1 MIEGSVSPAG
11 ASVGQDME
19 PNLLD
24 PRHPS
29 FSTERAT
36 FMFALTGRD
45 GAPRKFLLVEANNRW
60 AVQTME
66 WVLGDGQ
73 SASATCRCMAI
84 FRDLQSLGTR
94 DDMMEEVQYADF
106 MLDMVDPDR
115 LAQVED
121 AFNWSLSDEEREY
134 VNCKLAAADEAPAPA
149 PAPAVSGVLPAASA
163 SSDDEEKLVSA
174 LTKLGFSKKPV
185 LRFVDSVRSRIGR
198 DDIRLLV
205 KDGCKAL
212 VA

>member
-1 MIEGSVSPAG
+1 MIEGGVSPDVPA
-11 ASVGQDME
+11 VGQDME

-45 GAPRKFLLVEANNRW
+45 GVPSKFVLVEANNRW
-60 AVQTME
+60 AVQAVE
-66 WVLGDGQ
+66 WVVGDGQ
-73 SASATCRCMAI
+73 AASPTCRCMAV

-94 DDMMEEVQYADF
+94 DDMLEEVPYADF
-106 MLDMVDPDR
+106 MLDMVDPNR
-115 LAQVED
+115 LATIED
-121 AFNWSLSDEEREY
+121 AFNRSLSDEEREY
-134 VNCKLAAADEAPAPA
+134 VNCKLSASDEAPAPV
-149 PAPAVSGVLPAASA
+149 PAPAVSGVLPAALA
-163 SSDDEEKLVSA
+163 ASDDEERLVSA
-174 LTKLGFSKKPV
+174 LTKLGFGKKPV

>member
-1 MIEGSVSPAG
+1 MIEGGVSPAG
-11 ASVGQDME
+11 ATVGQDME

-29 FSTERAT
+29 FSTERAM
-36 FMFALTGRD
+36 FMFALTDRN
-45 GAPRKFLLVEANNRW
+45 GAPRKFVLVEANNRW
-60 AVQTME
+60 AVQAVE

-73 SASATCRCMAI
+73 AASPTCRCMAI

-94 DDMMEEVQYADF
+94 DDMMEEVPYADF

-121 AFNWSLSDEEREY
+121 GFNRSLSDEEREY
-134 VNCKLAAADEAPAPA
+134 VNRKLAAAEAPV
-149 PAPAVSGVLPAASA
+149 PAVSGVLPVAAVA
-163 SSDDEEKLVSA
+163 ASDDEEKLVSA
-174 LTKLGFSKKPV
+174 LTKLGFGKKPV
-185 LRFVDSVRSRIGR
+185 LRFVDSVRARIGR

>member
-1 MIEGSVSPAG
+1 MIERGVSPAG
-11 ASVGQDME
+11 ATVATDME

-36 FMFALTGRD
+36 FMFALTDRA
-45 GAPRKFLLVEANNRW
+45 GAPRKFILVEANNRW
-60 AVQTME
+60 AVQAVE

-73 SASATCRCMAI
+73 AVSPTCRCMAI

-94 DDMMEEVQYADF
+94 DDMLEEVPYADF
-106 MLDMVDPDR
+106 MIDMVDPER
-115 LAQVED
+115 LAQIED
-121 AFNWSLSDEEREY
+121 AFNRSLTDEERDY
-134 VNCKLAAADEAPAPA
+134 VNDKLAADAAPV
-149 PAPAVSGVLPAASA
+149 PAVSGVLPAAPSSPA
-163 SSDDEEKLVSA
+163 SDDEEKLVSA

-185 LRFVDSVRSRIGR
+185 MRFVDSVRPRIGR
-198 DDIRLLV
+198 DDIRLLI

>member
-1 MIEGSVSPAG
+1 MIERGVSPVG
-11 ASVGQDME
+11 AAVGQDME

-29 FSTERAT
+29 FATERAT
-36 FMFALTGRD
+36 FMFALTDRS
-45 GAPRKFLLVEANNRW
+45 GAPRKFVLVEANNRW
-60 AVQTME
+60 AVQTVE

-73 SASATCRCMAI
+73 AASPTCRCMAI

-94 DDMMEEVQYADF
+94 DDMLEEVPYADF
-106 MLDMVDPDR
+106 MLDIVDQDR

-121 AFNWSLSDEEREY
+121 AFNRSLSDEEREY
-134 VNCKLAAADEAPAPA
+134 VNEKLAAADEPPA
-149 PAPAVSGVLPAASA
+149 PAPAVSGILPAASA
-163 SSDDEEKLVSA
+163 SDEEKLVSA
-174 LTKLGFSKKPV
+174 LTKLGFSRKPV
-185 LRFVDSVRSRIGR
+185 MRFVDSVRHRIGR
-198 DDIRLLV
+198 DDIRQLV